1 MHQVGIVTVAA
12 ENGIGGAADLLRLSP
27 DRFPTS
33 FAQPL
38 GGDAD
43 AAKGLRADDSGVR

>member
-1 MHQVGIVTVAA
+1 MRRD
-12 ENGIGGAADLLRLSP
+12 AADNA
-27 DRFPTS
+27 S

-43 AAKGLRADDSGVR
+43 AAKGRLADDSGVR